1 MFICKST
8 AKIVHLVE
16 TTKFLDIFH
25 TILPITSS
33 RCTTE
38 NHPKRHGHSLTEC
51 HRIIDCQHRIK
62 GNENMGTQA
71 SLQPPFYII
80 RELFSQKIVLIPYGK
95 FLFRKFYYNLDFE
108 VIY

>member
-25 TILPITSS
+25 TILPITNT

-38 NHPKRHGHSLTEC
+38 KHQERHGHSLTKC
-51 HRIIDCQHRIK
+51 RRIIDCQHSVK
-62 GNENMGTQA
+62 GNDNMGTQA
-71 SLQPPFYII
+71 SLQTPFHII
-80 RELFSQKIVLIPYGK
+80 RELFSL
-95 FLFRKFYYNLDFE
+95 
-108 VIY
+108 

>member
-38 NHPKRHGHSLTEC
+38 NHPKRHGHILTEC
-51 HRIIDCQHRIK
+51 RRIIDCQHRIK

-71 SLQPPFYII
+71 SLQPPFISSANYFPCK
-80 RELFSQKIVLIPYGK
+80 LY
-95 FLFRKFYYNLDFE
+95 
-108 VIY
+108 